1 MRVFRLDPS
10 DEVEN
15 EDLNHRFEA
24 ALGSAE
30 KLAAELF
37 GGRRY
42 FVFGERDN

>member
-1 MRVFRLDPS
+1 MRVFFRLDPS

-37 GGRRY
+37 GGAVDTL
-42 FVFGERDN
+42 FW